1 LNGCKV
7 DSLNTLMDFPAL
19 ALLEFSSIAAGIEAG
34 DAMVKRAPV
43 STIQSGTVQPGHYLV
58 LVAGDVA
65 SVEEAVAAGRETGQ
79 AALRDTLFLPNVHPA
94 VVAALGGQRQVA
106 AEDALGVIETKT
118 VASAIQAA
126 DAGVKGAEVALLQL
140 RLADGLGGKGLVF
153 FHGLVADVETA
164 VSLSAAI
171 AHNQLVRQMVIPQLH
186 AEMWQNVNGNGR
198 FGQHF
203 GWEAM

>member
-1 LNGCKV
+1 
-7 DSLNTLMDFPAL
+7 MDFPAL

-43 STIQSGTVQPGHYLV
+43 STIQSGTVQPGYYLV

-79 AALRDTLFLPNVHPA
+79 AALRDTLFLPNVHPD
-94 VVAALGGQRQVA
+94 VVAALGGQRQMA
-106 AEDALGVIETKT
+106 AEDALGIIETQT

-126 DAGVKGAEVALLQL
+126 DAGVKGAEVTLLQL

-153 FHGLVADVETA
+153 FHGLVADVATA
-164 VSLSAAI
+164 VSLSAAT